1 MSSQVP
7 TLEEVALAAGVSR
20 STASRAINGGSRVSS
35 EAQAAVDDAV
45 ARLGFVPNRA
55 ARSLVTRRT
64 NSVALVVP
72 EPDERFLNDPFFAAT
87 LRGMNSVLKNSD
99 LQLVLLIAKLDE
111 SAGRIAQYLRNG
123 HVDGAIV
130 VSHHRK
136 DDLEGAIE
144 ASRLPAV
151 FVGRPFHP
159 FPGLRFVDVDNVAGG
174 RMATEHLLRRGCTRI
189 AHIAGP
195 ADMTSGEDR
204 LAGFEE
210 AVRAAGLEPGPVV
223 RGDFT
228 TATGAAAMEQVLAE
242 DPTIDGVFA
251 ASDLMASGALQTLAA
266 HGRRVPD
273 DVAVI
278 GYDDLGVADDTVPA
292 LTTIANPVVRMAR
305 HATEELLVT
314 LGALSPDTL
323 VGGDGD
329 APPIIEEDGHFVLA
343 PVLVERASS

>member
-1 MSSQVP
+1 MSLHVP

-159 FPGLRFVDVDNVAGG
+159 FPGLRFVPTGGISAATVGDYLALPSVIAAGG
-174 RMATEHLLRRGCTRI
+174 SWMVERSLIEAEDWAEITRRT
-189 AHIAGP
+189 AEAV
-195 ADMTSGEDR
+195 E
-204 LAGFEE
+204 LAGQF
-210 AVRAAGLEPGPVV
+210 P
-223 RGDFT
+223 
-228 TATGAAAMEQVLAE
+228 ATIGA
-242 DPTIDGVFA
+242 
-251 ASDLMASGALQTLAA
+251 
-266 HGRRVPD
+266 
-273 DVAVI
+273 
-278 GYDDLGVADDTVPA
+278 
-292 LTTIANPVVRMAR
+292 
-305 HATEELLVT
+305 
-314 LGALSPDTL
+314 
-323 VGGDGD
+323 
-329 APPIIEEDGHFVLA
+329 
-343 PVLVERASS
+343 